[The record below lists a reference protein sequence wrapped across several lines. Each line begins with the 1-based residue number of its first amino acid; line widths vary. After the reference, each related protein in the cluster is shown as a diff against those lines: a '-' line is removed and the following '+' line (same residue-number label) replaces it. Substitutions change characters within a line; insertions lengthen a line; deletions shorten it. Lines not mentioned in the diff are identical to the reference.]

1 MELNKIYQ
9 GNTLEALKTF
19 PDNFVDT
26 IITSPPYW
34 GLRDYGEAVNTVWGG
49 DPECKHEFELKH
61 VYREP
66 SKTGV
71 ISGKTKMA
79 QSYRNYKSGF
89 CKKCGA
95 WYGQL
100 GLEPTLDLYLV
111 HLWQIADE
119 LYRVLKPTGVIFWN
133 HGDNYGSKIIGTGG
147 HNWDKLQIK
156 GKSNFRAF
164 EARKVELDV
173 PQKSLCLQNYRFIL
187 GLIDIDYR
195 IMVEWRAM
203 GKPEGELE
211 GMLKHPRIQA
221 ILRNSIIWYKPNHM
235 PSSVRDRFASAY
247 EPVFL
252 LTKSRKYWFD
262 LDAVRIPYSES
273 GKQRRKYPV
282 GKFGGNP
289 QNPMGKL
296 SKGIKGGSEATML
309 PEEPHPL
316 GKNPGD
322 MWAIPTQPFPEAHFA
337 AFPERL
343 IEPMIK
349 AGCPRWICKKCG
361 KARERIIEPTEEYRR
376 KLEEGKGYYENYKK
390 AGKKSNKSTTSE
402 YYTVGWTD
410 CGCNA
415 GWRPGI
421 VLDPFMGSGTV
432 AVVAKRLGRNWI
444 GIELNPEYI
453 EMAYRRLD
461 KTVYQPELFT

>member
-1 MELNKIYQ
+1 
-9 GNTLEALKTF
+9 
-19 PDNFVDT
+19 
-26 IITSPPYW
+26 
-34 GLRDYGEAVNTVWGG
+34 
-49 DPECKHEFELKH
+49 
-61 VYREP
+61 
-66 SKTGV
+66 
-71 ISGKTKMA
+71 
-79 QSYRNYKSGF
+79 
-89 CKKCGA
+89 
-95 WYGQL
+95 
-100 GLEPTLDLYLV
+100 
-111 HLWQIADE
+111 
-119 LYRVLKPTGVIFWN
+119 
-133 HGDNYGSKIIGTGG
+133 
-147 HNWDKLQIK
+147 
-156 GKSNFRAF
+156 
-164 EARKVELDV
+164 
-173 PQKSLCLQNYRFIL
+173 
-187 GLIDIDYR
+187 
-195 IMVEWRAM
+195 
-203 GKPEGELE
+203 
-211 GMLKHPRIQA
+211 
-221 ILRNSIIWYKPNHM
+221 
-235 PSSVRDRFASAY
+235 
-247 EPVFL
+247 
-252 LTKSRKYWFD
+252 
-262 LDAVRIPYSES
+262 
-273 GKQRRKYPV
+273 
-282 GKFGGNP
+282 
-289 QNPMGKL
+289 
-296 SKGIKGGSEATML
+296 
-309 PEEPHPL
+309 
-316 GKNPGD
+316 